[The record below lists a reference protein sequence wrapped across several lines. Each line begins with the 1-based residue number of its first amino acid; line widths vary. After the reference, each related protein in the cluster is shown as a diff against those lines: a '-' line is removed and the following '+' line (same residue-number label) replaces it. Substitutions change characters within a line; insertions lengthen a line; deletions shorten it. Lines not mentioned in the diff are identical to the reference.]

1 MKACIIGAGSSG
13 IVCVNAFKK
22 NGVDFDCF
30 ERGSGIGGLWRFQND
45 NGTSSAYRS
54 LHINTSKRMMEFSDY
69 PFPDYMAEYPSHAEI
84 LEYFSQYCERN
95 DLLPL
100 ITFNTEVTKAE
111 RKPEGGWNVHL
122 KTRDGKEETREYDHV
137 VVATGHH
144 WDPRSIDLP
153 GDYTGET
160 FHAHHYIDIN
170 DPVETKDKTV
180 VVMGSGNSAMDVSC
194 ELGQAYR
201 EGRGPKKVYLSQ
213 RSGVWI
219 VPKVMGNTAQD
230 VSMRHPMKRPGKVE
244 QFLRNHVKPSLLY
257 KALNRFSQVWI
268 RFVVGDPKR
277 FGLKQPDEMFG
288 MRHPTV
294 SQDIHARLV
303 HGDIT
308 PVGDIK
314 KVEGKKV
321 TFEDNTEIEA
331 DVIIQCTGY
340 NITFPFL
347 DNTLIEAKDNDIALF
362 QRIFDPRY
370 PDLSFLGLVQT
381 LCAIMPIS
389 ELQAHFIADY
399 LNGNYKLPTET
410 EMNHEAME
418 HHNDMKNRFTTS
430 KSHTI
435 QIDCNE
441 YSHFLYKEWD
451 AGKLR

>member
-22 NGVDFDCF
+22 HGITFDCF
-30 ERGSGIGGLWRFQND
+30 EKGSGIGGLWRFQND

-84 LEYFSQYCERN
+84 LEYFEQYCELN
-95 DLLPL
+95 DLYKH
-100 ITFNTEVTKAE
+100 ITFNTEVSSAQ
-111 RKPEGGWNVHL
+111 RKPDGGWKVHL
-122 KTRDGKEETREYDHV
+122 KSRDGKEEIRDYDHL

-144 WDPRSIDLP
+144 WDPRMIELP
-153 GDYTGET
+153 GEFSGET
-160 FHAHHYIDIN
+160 YHAHHYIDIN
-170 DPVETKDKTV
+170 NPVNTTDKTV
-180 VVMGSGNSAMDVSC
+180 VVMGSGNSAMDISC
-194 ELGQAYR
+194 ELGQAFR
-201 EGRGPKKVYLSQ
+201 ESRGPKKVYLSQ

-244 QFLRNHVKPSLLY
+244 QFLRDHIKPSLLY
-257 KALNRFSQVWI
+257 KIVNRLSQIWI

-277 FGLKQPDEMFG
+277 FGLKQPKEMFG

-308 PVGDIK
+308 PIGDIK
-314 KVEGKKV
+314 KVDGKKV
-321 TFEDNTEIEA
+321 TFEDGTEIEA
-331 DVIIQCTGY
+331 DVIVQCTGY

-347 DNTLIEAKDNDIALF
+347 DDTLIAARDNDIALF

-399 LNGNYKLPTET
+399 LNGNYKLPSRDQ
-410 EMNHEAME
+410 MAQEANE
-418 HHNDMKNRFTTS
+418 HHNDMKKRFTHS
-430 KSHTI
+430 RSHTI

-451 AGKLR
+451 AGILR

>member
-22 NGVDFDCF
+22 RGVEFDCF
-30 ERGSGIGGLWRFQND
+30 EKGSGIGGLWRFQND

-84 LEYFSQYCERN
+84 LQYFEQYCELN
-95 DLLPL
+95 DLYPH
-100 ITFNTEVTKAE
+100 ITFNTEVISAQ
-111 RKPEGGWNVHL
+111 RKEEGGWKVHI
-122 KTRDGKEETREYDHV
+122 KSGDGQEEHKEYDHV

-144 WDPRSIDLP
+144 WDPRTIDLP
-153 GDYTGET
+153 GDFSGET

-170 DPVETKDKTV
+170 NPVETDDKTV
-180 VVMGSGNSAMDVSC
+180 VVMGSGNSAMDISC
-194 ELGQAYR
+194 ELGQAFR

-244 QFLRNHVKPSLLY
+244 QFLRDHVKPSLLY
-257 KALNRFSQVWI
+257 KALNRVSQTWI
-268 RFVVGDPKR
+268 RFVVGDPER
-277 FGLKQPDEMFG
+277 FGLKQPKEMFG

-308 PVGDIK
+308 PIGDIK

-321 TFEDNTEIEA
+321 TFEDGTEVEA
-331 DVIIQCTGY
+331 DVIVQCTGY

-347 DNTLIEAKDNDIALF
+347 DNTLIEAKDNDISLF
-362 QRIFDPRY
+362 QRIFVPRY

-399 LNGNYKLPTET
+399 LNGNYKLPSQDQMQE
-410 EMNHEAME
+410 EANK
-418 HHNDMKNRFTTS
+418 HHNDMKNRFTHS

-451 AGKLR
+451 EGKAR